1 MTDNLIFTHR
11 KHQLSATPQLY
22 RSYVSLRIVAIAFVN
37 AAEVSKCYSVNN
49 ERHCFY
55 TSDTSAS
62 VLRWN
67 EAREFC
73 MRRNSTLPI
82 ITDEKTD
89 NVFQRFIDDDSYNIV
104 QNSYVWLD
112 AHRVNDDVKW
122 QWINGQSSG
131 TDDIVV
137 IVLTRLTCVTNFTYS
152 IVKLRGY
159 VPVTICGSL
168 FVRASVNMINTQA
181 LK

>member
-1 MTDNLIFTHR
+1 MTFID
-11 KHQLSATPQLY
+11 
-22 RSYVSLRIVAIAFVN
+22 

-55 TSDTSAS
+55 TSDTSGS